1 VALRRTESTAAT
13 LAPEVTRMT
22 DRSLATVEVNA
33 VSKTYMTR
41 TGPISAIGEVTCRIR
56 HGEFVSLLGPSG
68 CGKST
73 LLRIVA
79 GLAAATTGSVVV
91 DGRPVTK
98 PQTQMGIMFQSPV
111 LLEWRDALGNVML
124 QAEARGMRR
133 GEARA
138 RALEL
143 LLSVGLQGF
152 ENKRPSELSGGM
164 QQRVAICRAL
174 LHDPTVMLMD
184 EPFGALDAL
193 TRDQMNVDLQRL
205 WSQGEK
211 TVIFVTH
218 SIAEAIFLSDRVLVM
233 SPSPGRVDLDLPI
246 TIARPRRLAMRHTGE
261 FAEYTSQIWAA
272 FARRGVIREE
282 P

>member
-1 VALRRTESTAAT
+1 
-13 LAPEVTRMT
+13 MT